1 MNSTVT
7 GQKNSRQSASTTHR
21 GLWMSISTLGLLGK
35 LQEVLTPVIEGS
47 YNSLFSSGDLP
58 KPGLV
63 VELSVGLTAG
73 KATA

>member
-1 MNSTVT
+1 
-7 GQKNSRQSASTTHR
+7 
-21 GLWMSISTLGLLGK
+21 MSISTLGLLGK